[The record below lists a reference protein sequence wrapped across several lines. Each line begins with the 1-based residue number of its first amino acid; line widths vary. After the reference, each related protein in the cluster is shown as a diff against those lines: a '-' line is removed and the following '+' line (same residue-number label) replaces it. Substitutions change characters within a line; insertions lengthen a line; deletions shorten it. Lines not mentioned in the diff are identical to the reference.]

1 MLGYDWNA
9 LQEYNFNVV
18 NMAIIWVTN
27 NKQNQAQNV

>member
-1 MLGYDWNA
+1 MLGNDWNA

-18 NMAIIWVTN
+18 NMAKIWVTN